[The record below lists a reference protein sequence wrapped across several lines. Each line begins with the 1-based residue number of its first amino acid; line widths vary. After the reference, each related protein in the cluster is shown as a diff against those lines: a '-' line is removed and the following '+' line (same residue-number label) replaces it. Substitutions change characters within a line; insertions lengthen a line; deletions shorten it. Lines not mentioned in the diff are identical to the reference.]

1 MPSILFD
8 VHQSLHL
15 GPEEAL
21 FQFLGSLFDPTEAHI
36 LQAHTYSQMCAN
48 TNCRGLSRDISLCTG
63 FEDTNWAKTRKP
75 ASHTWLPTRN
85 SAISHPLIHIEEL
98 PTSRE
103 TSDMVAQTLLTTA
116 RLSPSRWLNA
126 CLKLSTSGNY
136 TSLIVHSLWER

>member
-1 MPSILFD
+1 MPSILSD

-21 FQFLGSLFDPTEAHI
+21 FQFLGSLFHPTDLQAHI
-36 LQAHTYSQMCAN
+36 LQAHTRCQMCAD

-63 FEDTNWAKTRKP
+63 FEDTNWAKTRKL

-85 SAISHPLIHIEEL
+85 SAISYLLTHIEEL

-103 TSDMVAQTLLTTA
+103 TSDMAQTLMEHIIPWFGLTTA
-116 RLSPSRWLNA
+116 RLSPSRWLNT
-126 CLKLSTSGNY
+126 CLKLSY
-136 TSLIVHSLWER
+136 PL